1 MSLTLTENAVEAVKE
16 IVASAPEAQESSGMR
31 IVAHEAAD
39 GQAAFELSI
48 ASVPAEDDEVIE
60 EQGARVFLE
69 SSASDLLGGKALDAR
84 IDSDRQVAF
93 LIGDQ

>member
-1 MSLTLTENAVEAVKE
+1 MSLTLTDSAVEAVKE
-16 IVASAPEAQESSGMR
+16 IVASAPGAQETTGVR
-31 IVAHEAAD
+31 IVANERAD

-48 ASVPAEDDEVIE
+48 AAVPAEDDEVIE

-69 SSASDLLGGKALDAR
+69 SSTSDLLDAKALDAR
-84 IDSDRQVAF
+84 IDGDSQIAF

>member
-16 IVASAPEAQESSGMR
+16 IVASAPGDQDSSGMR
-31 IVAHEAAD
+31 IVASETAEGRAS
-39 GQAAFELSI
+39 FELSI
-48 ASVPAEDDEVIE
+48 ASVPGEDDEVIE

-69 SSASDLLGGKALDAR
+69 SGASDLLDDKSLDAR
-84 IDSDRQVAF
+84 VGSDRQIAF